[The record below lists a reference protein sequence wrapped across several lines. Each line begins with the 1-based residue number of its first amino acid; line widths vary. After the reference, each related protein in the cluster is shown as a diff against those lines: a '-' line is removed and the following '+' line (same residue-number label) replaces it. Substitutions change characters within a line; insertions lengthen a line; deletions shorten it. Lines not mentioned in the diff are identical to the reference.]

1 MSVPASPT
9 TNTHERCVK
18 IKVDVERLF
27 ITGDN
32 YDDASSLCTTTS
44 AADIS
49 ASTYAAY
56 TGICSVDMDWE
67 YRKYSVTTGWRIVS
81 GQTNNP
87 GLQDF
92 AAVEVDFAE
101 FTKAAETYS
110 GALSGLT
117 IAGTALFTAVFAMNF

>member
-1 MSVPASPT
+1 M
-9 TNTHERCVK
+9 N
-18 IKVDVERLF
+18 VERKF

-32 YDDASSLCTTTS
+32 YDSAGDNLCTAS
-44 AADIS
+44 GAADI
-49 ASTYAAY
+49 ASGTYAGY
-56 TGICSVDMDWE
+56 LGNCSVDMDWA
-67 YRKYSVTTGWRIVS
+67 YRKYSVTTGWRIVT

-92 AAVEVDFAE
+92 AAVEVDFAN

-110 GALSGLT
+110 AALSGLT